1 MRILPTSFPI
11 VHFLRPVGL
20 GIASL
25 MLSGCFYANTS
36 QAPIATTYPYTEQQ
50 RMQAA
55 HHWDVLA
62 RHEATQILQRER
74 VRFRDFY
81 ITPAEES
88 SASAYSGGEFG
99 RGFRTLL
106 TSELVSRGATLMTVP
121 TANTANIHVDVEVVT
136 HRDRGFIRPP
146 VGAFTALTAGIAVAT
161 IPYNQWSEPALALI
175 PGAIA
180 ADITSGS
187 WTHTGNEE
195 VIITTQILDGE
206 RIIYSSSNIY
216 YINAGDRRHYAPH
229 RVPQAPTTPT
239 VSITD
244 TW

>member
-1 MRILPTSFPI
+1 MRTRPMSHSI

-20 GIASL
+20 GLASL

-62 RHEATQILQRER
+62 RNEATQILQRER
-74 VRFRDFY
+74 VRFRDFH
-81 ITPAEES
+81 ITQAEENGTH
-88 SASAYSGGEFG
+88 AYSGGEFG

-121 TANTANIHVDVEVVT
+121 TTNTANIHVDVEVVT

-161 IPYNQWSEPALALI
+161 IPYNQWSEPALGLI

-187 WTHTGNEE
+187 WTNTGNEE

-206 RIIYSSSNIY
+206 QILYSSSNIY
-216 YINAGDRRHYAPH
+216 YINPGDRRQYAPH